1 VTRTNAPRGSSGYL
15 TWRYPDRHFT
25 KVHIVDGAGLP
36 LCGRIPGR
44 ERGRPADP
52 IPESSFCDECLA
64 RRA

>member
-1 VTRTNAPRGSSGYL
+1 MYL

-25 KVHIVDGAGLP
+25 KVHIVDGGGLP

-52 IPESSFCDECLA
+52 IPASSFCDECLA
-64 RRA
+64 RRG